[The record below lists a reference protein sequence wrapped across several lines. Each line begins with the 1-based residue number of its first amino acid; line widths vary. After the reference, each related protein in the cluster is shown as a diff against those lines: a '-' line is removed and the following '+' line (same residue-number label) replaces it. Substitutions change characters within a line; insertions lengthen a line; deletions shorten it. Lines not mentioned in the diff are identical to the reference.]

1 MNRCGVNLTFFVS
14 FIISQFLFQSVASS
28 QENIRYV
35 SDVLVINIK
44 DRLDKP
50 YEVVASVQSD
60 DPVKIIEESGNYFLV
75 ETKDGKKGWLAKQ
88 YVKGELP
95 KTIVIQK
102 LKQELT
108 VLMDQLAAKPGSS
121 TDEKNKEKQS
131 ADQICQELQQKLSNA
146 EKYIATLTED
156 QKRSTDTLHDSSP
169 ESSGSTSEVSS
180 SASLEQL
187 ERTPEN
193 YALLISEF
201 EKRGKQIVDLQ
212 KVVEKKDNQTQFL
225 WFGAGA
231 AVFLIGLLAGKSGN
245 RKKNK
250 LIY

>member
-1 MNRCGVNLTFFVS
+1 MNRCGVNWTFFVS
-14 FIISQFLFQSVASS
+14 FIISQFFFQSVASS

-60 DPVKIIEESGNYFLV
+60 DPLKIIEESGNYFLV
-75 ETKDGKKGWLAKQ
+75 ETKDGKQGWLAKQ

-108 VLMDQLAAKPGSS
+108 VLRDQLAAKHGSS
-121 TDEKNKEKQS
+121 TDEKSKEKQS
-131 ADQICQELQQKLSNA
+131 ADQICQELQQKLSDA
-146 EKYIATLTED
+146 EKYIATLKED
-156 QKRSTDTLHDSSP
+156 QKRSTNTLHDSSP
-169 ESSGSTSEVSS
+169 ESSGPTSEVSS